1 MRVIFMGTPAFAVPS
16 LEALVRNGYP
26 VALVVTQP
34 DKPKGRH
41 GRVTPPPVKEA
52 AVARGIPVLQPV
64 HLKNPAFLEE
74 LRRRD
79 PEVIVVVAYGKILP
93 PDILALPKYGCVNVH
108 ASLLPKYRGA
118 APVQWALMN
127 GERETGITT
136 ILMDEGLD
144 TGDILLQR
152 PLTVGEDESFGS
164 VYGRLAHL
172 GAEVLLETLKLLET
186 GGLPRRPQD
195 HRQASFAPPLTPA
208 DEIICWNRPAQA
220 ISNQVRA
227 LDPSP
232 GARTFWE
239 GRILKVWR
247 AKPVGG
253 SFAGVPGEVL
263 ETGPEGILVQ
273 AGEGAVLIQELQLA
287 GGRRLP
293 AVAFLS
299 GRRLSKGVRLGE
311 SCKTT

>member
-1 MRVIFMGTPAFAVPS
+1 MRVVFMGTPEFAVPA
-16 LEALVRNGYP
+16 LEALVHNGYP

-34 DKPKGRH
+34 DRPKGRR
-41 GRVTPPPVKEA
+41 GQLTPPPVKEV
-52 AVARGIPVLQPV
+52 AVAHGIPVLQPV
-64 HLKNPAFLEE
+64 RLKAPGFLEE
-74 LRRRD
+74 LRRKD

-93 PDILALPKYGCVNVH
+93 LDVLALPKYGCINVH

-118 APVQWALMN
+118 APVQRALMN

-152 PLTVGEDESFGS
+152 PIAVGEDESFGS
-164 VYGRLAHL
+164 LYGRLAHL
-172 GAEVLLETLKLLET
+172 GAEVLLETLKLLEA
-186 GGLPRRPQD
+186 GNLPRRPQE
-195 HRQASFAPPLTPA
+195 HGLASFAPPLTPR

-227 LDPSP
+227 LDPFP

-247 AKPVGG
+247 AKPVRG
-253 SFAGVPGEVL
+253 SFAAVPGEVL
-263 ETGPEGILVQ
+263 ETGPEGILVR

-293 AVAFLS
+293 AAAFLS
-299 GRRLSKGVRLGE
+299 GRRLSKGARLGH
-311 SCKTT
+311 